1 MKEVVCTVLVAAY
14 NAERYI
20 GECLD
25 SLVAQ
30 TQPGM
35 EMIVI
40 DDASEDGTADIVRS
54 YVVRHSN
61 ISLITLSANSGQAH
75 ARNVGLRQAHGRY
88 IGFLD
93 ADDRLSE
100 DAIAEAVSVMER
112 HDQTDCVLLDVVM
125 LYSENVWKRLE
136 CLQFEVMDGYEA
148 FVNSLTWKIH
158 GVYIAR
164 AELYHHYPYD
174 ETARAYSDDNTTRL
188 HYYISRE
195 VRMCRGVYYYR
206 QHAESVTHKVD
217 ERHFDYLK
225 ANESMR
231 RHLEALGV
239 SEEVLSIYENV
250 RWLVVVDCYWF
261 YFRHRR
267 EMSRDARRYALA
279 AMRRVWSGIEA
290 RRLYRRNH
298 YKLGYMPLRPF
309 WLLFRLQEEVYFG
322 MKKAL
327 NR

>member
-1 MKEVVCTVLVAAY
+1 MKEVVCTILVAAY

-30 TQPGM
+30 TQPGV
-35 EMIVI
+35 EVIVI
-40 DDASEDGTADIVRS
+40 DDASEDGTADIVRG
-54 YVVRHSN
+54 YVAGDGN
-61 ISLITLSANSGQAH
+61 ISLITLPVNRGQAH
-75 ARNVGLRQAHGRY
+75 ARNVGLKQAHGRY

-93 ADDRLSE
+93 ADDWLSA
-100 DAIAEAVSVMER
+100 DAIAEAVKVMER
-112 HDQTDCVLLDVVM
+112 HEHTDCVLLDVVM
-125 LYSENVWKRLE
+125 VYGENVRKRLE
-136 CLQFEVMDGYEA
+136 CLQFEVMDGYKA
-148 FVNSLTWKIH
+148 FVHSLTWEIH

-164 AELYHHYPYD
+164 AELYHRYPYD
-174 ETARAYSDDNTTRL
+174 EAVRAYSDDNTTRV

-206 QHAESVTHKVD
+206 QHPESVTHKVD

-261 YFRHRR
+261 YYRHRR
-267 EMSRDARRYALA
+267 EMSRAACRYALA
-279 AMRRVWSGIEA
+279 EMRRVWLGIEA
-290 RRLYRRNH
+290 RRLYRRNR

-309 WLLFRLQEEVYFG
+309 WLLFRFQEEIYFA